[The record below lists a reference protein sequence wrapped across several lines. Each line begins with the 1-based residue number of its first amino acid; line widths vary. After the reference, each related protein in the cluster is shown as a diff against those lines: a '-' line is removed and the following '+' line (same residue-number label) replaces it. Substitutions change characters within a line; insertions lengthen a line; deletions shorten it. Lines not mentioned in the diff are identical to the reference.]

1 MASVYCSGNASFSVE
16 EEEQEVL
23 QKAHDILADIR
34 HKWHIKDDDAWDDE
48 RYWQISESVDMLENL
63 FKCSSK

>member
-34 HKWHIKDDDAWDDE
+34 HK
-48 RYWQISESVDMLENL
+48 
-63 FKCSSK
+63 